1 MYQRT
6 SVASVLA
13 KKKNFIYHWVITFND
28 MSERGSMERGLWIG
42 AGTIFLA
49 IGAIGVAVPL
59 LPTTPFL
66 LLAAFCYARGSKRLY
81 NWLLEHR
88 YLGIYLRAYERG
100 EGVGNS
106 AKALSLLLLWGTMM
120 ATIVF
125 LVDNVVVMLVIV
137 AIGLGVSV
145 HIITIKAHPAS

>member
-1 MYQRT
+1 
-6 SVASVLA
+6 
-13 KKKNFIYHWVITFND
+13 
-28 MSERGSMERGLWIG
+28 MERGLWVA
-42 AGTIFLA
+42 AGTILLA
-49 IGAIGVAVPL
+49 IGAIAVVIPL

-106 AKALSLLLLWGTMM
+106 VKAFSLLLLWATML

-137 AIGLGVSV
+137 AIGVGVSA
-145 HIITIKAHPAS
+145 HIISIKAHPVS

>member
-1 MYQRT
+1 M
-6 SVASVLA
+6 A
-13 KKKNFIYHWVITFND
+13 
-28 MSERGSMERGLWIG
+28 ERGPMERGLWVA
-42 AGTIFLA
+42 AGTILLA
-49 IGAIGVAVPL
+49 IGAIAVVIPL

-100 EGVGNS
+100 EGVENS
-106 AKALSLLLLWGTMM
+106 TKALSLLLLWGTMI
-120 ATIVF
+120 ATIVLF
-125 LVDNVVVMLVIV
+125 VDNVVVMLVIV
-137 AIGLGVSV
+137 AIGLAVSA